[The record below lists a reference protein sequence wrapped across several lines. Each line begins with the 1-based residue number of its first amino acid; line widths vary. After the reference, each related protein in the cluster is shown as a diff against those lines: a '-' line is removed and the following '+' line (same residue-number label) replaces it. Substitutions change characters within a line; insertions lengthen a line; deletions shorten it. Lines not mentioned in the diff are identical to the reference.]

1 MKYLL
6 IVALC
11 MLSSTSAFAQNAGD
25 EPPSKDDVILYLR
38 TMRSHDMMQR
48 VMEVQGQSMHELFRD
63 MIVREKG
70 HVPAEFDAQFTKA
83 TDELIKGMPFDQI
96 TEAMIPAYQ
105 KHFTKSDIGAMNAF
119 YSSPVG
125 QKVLEQLPA
134 VLQEGN
140 QAAMPVMSKY
150 MTDWKDKMQHEFERM
165 KGTPSKTQPT
175 AEGPDIKVVN

>member
-11 MLSSTSAFAQNAGD
+11 VLSNANVFSQTGGD
-25 EPPSKDDVILYLR
+25 ESPSKDDVILYLR

-48 VMEVQGQSMHELFRD
+48 MMEVQGQSMQNLFRD
-63 MIVREKG
+63 MIMREKG
-70 HVPAEFDAQFTKA
+70 QVPAEFDTEFKKA
-83 TDELIKGMPFDQI
+83 MDELIKGMPIDQI

-105 KHFTKSDIGAMNAF
+105 KHFTKSDIAAMNAF
-119 YSSPVG
+119 YASPVG

-140 QAAMPVMSKY
+140 QAAMPIMGKY
-150 MTDWKDKMQHEFERM
+150 MTDWKEKMQHEFEQM
-165 KGTPSKTQPT
+165 KSTPSKTDPAPQ
-175 AEGPDIKVVN
+175 GPDIRVVN

>member
-1 MKYLL
+1 MKQLL

-11 MLSSTSAFAQNAGD
+11 LLSSARGFAQNAGD

-48 VMEVQGQSMHELFRD
+48 MMEVQGQSMQNLFRD
-63 MIVREKG
+63 MIMREKG
-70 HVPAEFDAQFTKA
+70 QVPAEFDTQFKQA
-83 TDELIKGMPFDQI
+83 MDELIKGMPIDQI

-105 KHFTKSDIGAMNAF
+105 KHFTKKDIVAMNAF

-140 QAAMPVMSKY
+140 QAAMPIMGKY
-150 MTDWKDKMQHEFERM
+150 MTDWKEQIQQEFEQM
-165 KGTPSKTQPT
+165 KKTPSKTDPVPQ
-175 AEGPDIKVVN
+175 GPDIRVVN

>member
-1 MKYLL
+1 MKCVMVL
-6 IVALC
+6 ALC
-11 MLSSTSAFAQNAGD
+11 LLSSVGVFAQSAGD

-48 VMEVQGQSMHELFRD
+48 MMEVQGQSMQNLFRD

-70 HVPAEFDAQFTKA
+70 QVPAEFDTQFKKA
-83 TDELIKGMPFDQI
+83 MDELIKGMPFDQI

-105 KHFTKSDIGAMNAF
+105 KHFTKSDISAMNAF

-125 QKVLEQLPA
+125 QKMLEQLPA

-140 QAAMPVMSKY
+140 ESAMPIMSKY
-150 MTDWKDKMQHEFERM
+150 MTDWKEKIQHEFEQM
-165 KGTPSKTQPT
+165 KSTPSNTDPAPQ
-175 AEGPDIKVVN
+175 GRDITVVN

>member
-1 MKYLL
+1 MKRLL

-11 MLSSTSAFAQNAGD
+11 LLSTASIFAQNAGD

-48 VMEVQGQSMHELFRD
+48 MMEVQGHSMQELFRD
-63 MIVREKG
+63 MIAKEKG
-70 HVPAEFDAQFTKA
+70 HVPAEFDTQFKKA
-83 TDELIKGMPFDQI
+83 MDELIKGMPFDQI

-105 KHFTKSDIGAMNAF
+105 KHFTKSDIEAMNAF
-119 YSSPVG
+119 YSSPLG

-140 QAAMPVMSKY
+140 QAAMPIMSKY
-150 MTDWKDKMQHEFERM
+150 MTDWKDKMQHEFDQM
-165 KGTPSKTQPT
+165 KSTPPKTDTTPQ
-175 AEGPDIKVVN
+175 GPDIKVVN

>member
-1 MKYLL
+1 MKQLL

-11 MLSSTSAFAQNAGD
+11 LLSSTSVFAQNAGD

-48 VMEVQGQSMHELFRD
+48 MMEVQGQSMQNLFRD
-63 MIVREKG
+63 MVMREKG
-70 HVPAEFDAQFTKA
+70 QVPAEFDTQFKKA
-83 TDELIKGMPFDQI
+83 MDELIKGMPIDQI

-105 KHFTKSDIGAMNAF
+105 KHFTKSDIAAMNAF
-119 YSSPVG
+119 YASPVG

-140 QAAMPVMSKY
+140 QAAMPIMGKY
-150 MTDWKDKMQHEFERM
+150 MTDWKEQIQREFEQM
-165 KGTPSKTQPT
+165 KSKPSKTDPT
-175 AEGPDIKVVN
+175 PQGPDIRVVN